1 LILSFISTD
10 LRALLAAGDQRVLA
24 QPMQPNRNNPQI
36 QPTQQHEVIVIGNK
50 GGTRD
55 QNTTNTGKGD
65 ESNTWNNNDWKN
77 DNKNDWGN
85 AGGWTGGGWKGWNDW
100 GNKTAN
106 QAASSSSKPNPYD
119 QQGVRYEQKV
129 FRKNPYQTGRP
140 NPY

>member
-1 LILSFISTD
+1 MILSFISTD

-77 DNKNDWGN
+77 DNKNSKN
-85 AGGWTGGGWKGWNDW
+85 AMAIKGE
-100 GNKTAN
+100 
-106 QAASSSSKPNPYD
+106 D
-119 QQGVRYEQKV
+119 QIQTMHQKLMEDGY
-129 FRKNPYQTGRP
+129 NYIPCP
-140 NPY
+140 L